1 MRMPKPKPKQQIRM
15 VRKTRTNTE
24 VIKTKIFTVARNIRS
39 NETNNKSR
47 AAYTFLSSL
56 YRDISSEQLKPY
68 YKLSDEDLIKFMK
81 KQHAAL
87 TKPSSTKVGT
97 NSNIVDIP
105 MDDTKLQDF
114 FLMMWL
120 DMAHDKII
128 NEELNFNEFI
138 ESETVKL
145 FYKNRII
152 IKNTDLLEEYINANI
167 VKKNT
172 EGIYTRMSTADA
184 AMVAHFKSRRVNS
197 VLNIPKTES
206 SIRNRIINRY
216 KPIYVSFDAENA
228 HYISDLI
235 KSSVLNNINARGKP
249 VKTYYLKRI
258 YTIANLMDP
267 GRGASRNVGGHGKA
281 GGTIDELISR
291 IFHEEPYSPFK
302 HNYQL
307 FEFRFGNYFTIKID
321 NVSEV
326 SKFNVVL
333 TNNQGTNT
341 LIRTGVKRNNANTIK
356 EKLSKTFGDLMQILT
371 VAHLRKSGH
380 NVVSSTQ
387 DRAFVGVTGFVQQD
401 LFGINPAIITE
412 NALMGV
418 QGTIGLYGLKNYIRS
433 NVTPTRSTGSTF
445 IPINRKNIYNNNT
458 SSGRTISTSV
468 NNRTISGNSTN
479 STNSTNTNMVE
490 PLRKKQKQSN
500 NTLTEVSAIRNNKN
514 NKNNN
519 EVTSGIKS
527 KMNFGIGPNFR
538 KLGNAREQLNK
549 LTSLTPKQT
558 TKRMRNNN
566 KTPNAIPVANP
577 RITVPQNLRTRITAP
592 QKPIINLKRPRNNN
606 KTPNATLVANTRR
619 VTRSQTTKKIKR

>member
-1 MRMPKPKPKQQIRM
+1 MSSRNFGTSDESKKKTAQGKRVSLKLKTPGVTKPAKTKTPAPAKAKKPATAKKPAA
-15 VRKTRTNTE
+15 RKTRTNTE
-24 VIKTKIFTVARNIRS
+24 VIKTKIFTVARNIR
-39 NETNNKSR
+39 NKETNNKSR

-68 YKLSDEDLIKFMK
+68 YELQDEDLIKFMK

-97 NSNIVDIP
+97 NSDIVNIP

-120 DMAHDKII
+120 DMAHDEII
-128 NEELNFNEFI
+128 NDKLSFNEYLKSNI
-138 ESETVKL
+138 VKI
-145 FYKNRII
+145 FYKKA
-152 IKNTDLLEEYINANI
+152 IKIRKTELLEEYINAKI
-167 VKKNT
+167 VRDT
-172 EGIYTRMSTADA
+172 QGLYTRMSAADA
-184 AMVAHFKSRRVNS
+184 NMVTHFKSRRVNS
-197 VLNIPKTES
+197 VLNVPKTQ
-206 SIRNRIINRY
+206 SIQKRIINRY

-235 KSSVLNNINARGKP
+235 KSSVLHNINARGEP
-249 VKTYYLKRI
+249 VRTYYLKRI

-291 IFHEEPYSPFK
+291 IFEKEPYSSFK

-307 FEFRFGNYFTIKID
+307 FEFKFGNYFTIKID

-326 SKFNVVL
+326 TKFNVVI

-341 LIRTGVKRNNANTIK
+341 LIKTGVKKTNANTIK
-356 EKLSKTFGDLMQILT
+356 QKLSKTFGDLMQILT

-401 LFGINPAIITE
+401 LFGVNPAIITE

-445 IPINRKNIYNNNT
+445 IPNN
-458 SSGRTISTSV
+458 
-468 NNRTISGNSTN
+468 
-479 STNSTNTNMVE
+479 M
-490 PLRKKQKQSN
+490 
-500 NTLTEVSAIRNNKN
+500 
-514 NKNNN
+514 KNNN
-519 EVTSGIKS
+519 NNNVSSVRTTSS
-527 KMNFGIGPNFR
+527 VRTNNSNRTVSAQPQNNNN
-538 KLGNAREQLNK
+538 L
-549 LTSLTPKQT
+549 
-558 TKRMRNNN
+558 KRSRNNN
-566 KTPNAIPVANP
+566 GTS
-577 RITVPQNLRTRITAP
+577 Q
-592 QKPIINLKRPRNNN
+592 
-606 KTPNATLVANTRR
+606 RR
-619 VTRSQTTKKIKR
+619 VTRSRK

>member
-1 MRMPKPKPKQQIRM
+1 M

-235 KSSVLNNINARGKP
+235 KSSVLNNINARGEP

>member
-1 MRMPKPKPKQQIRM
+1 M

-592 QKPIINLKRPRNNN
+592 PKPIINLKRPRNNN

>member
-1 MRMPKPKPKQQIRM
+1 MLSGIFGTPDKSKKKTAQGKRVSLKLKTPGVTKPAKAKKPAPAKAKKPATAKKPAA
-15 VRKTRTNTE
+15 RKTRTNTE
-24 VIKTKIFTVARNIRS
+24 VIKTKIFTVARNIR
-39 NETNNKSR
+39 NKETNNKSR

-68 YKLSDEDLIKFMK
+68 YELQDEDLIKFMK

-97 NSNIVDIP
+97 NSDIVNIP

-120 DMAHDKII
+120 DMAHDNII
-128 NEELNFNEFI
+128 NANLSFNTYLKSDI
-138 ESETVKL
+138 VKI
-145 FYKNRII
+145 FYKKVINIR
-152 IKNTDLLEEYINANI
+152 KTELLEEYINANVVI
-167 VKKNT
+167 DTQGV
-172 EGIYTRMSTADA
+172 YTRLPKNAADA

-197 VLNIPKTES
+197 VLNVPKTQP
-206 SIRNRIINRY
+206 IQKRIINRY

-235 KSSVLNNINARGKP
+235 KSSVLHNINARGEP
-249 VKTYYLKRI
+249 VRTYYLKRI

-291 IFHEEPYSPFK
+291 IFEKEPYSSFK

-307 FEFRFGNYFTIKID
+307 FEFKFGNYFTIKID

-326 SKFNVVL
+326 TKFNVVI

-341 LIRTGVKRNNANTIK
+341 LIKTGVKKTNANTIK
-356 EKLSKTFGDLMQILT
+356 QKLSKTFGDLMQILT
-371 VAHLRKSGH
+371 VAHLRKNNH

-401 LFGINPAIITE
+401 LFGVNPAIITE

-445 IPINRKNIYNNNT
+445 IPNN
-458 SSGRTISTSV
+458 
-468 NNRTISGNSTN
+468 
-479 STNSTNTNMVE
+479 M
-490 PLRKKQKQSN
+490 
-500 NTLTEVSAIRNNKN
+500 
-514 NKNNN
+514 KNNN
-519 EVTSGIKS
+519 
-527 KMNFGIGPNFR
+527 
-538 KLGNAREQLNK
+538 
-549 LTSLTPKQT
+549 
-558 TKRMRNNN
+558 NNN
-566 KTPNAIPVANP
+566 VSSVRTNNSN
-577 RITVPQNLRTRITAP
+577 RTVGAQPQNNNNIGSRN
-592 QKPIINLKRPRNNN
+592 QVINLKRSRNNIG
-606 KTPNATLVANTRR
+606 TSQRR
-619 VTRSQTTKKIKR
+619 VTRRSQK

>member
-1 MRMPKPKPKQQIRM
+1 MRMPKPKPQQQIPM

-39 NETNNKSR
+39 KETNNKSR

-128 NEELNFNEFI
+128 NDKLSFNEFI
-138 ESETVKL
+138 ESNIVKI
-145 FYKNRII
+145 FYRKNIKI
-152 IKNTDLLEEYINANI
+152 IKTELLEEYIDANV
-167 VKKNT
+167 VKTNT

-184 AMVAHFKSRRVNS
+184 NMVTHFKSRRVNS
-197 VLNIPKTES
+197 VLNVDKTES

-235 KSSVLNNINARGKP
+235 KSSVLNNINARGEP

-291 IFHEEPYSPFK
+291 IFREEPYSPFK

-566 KTPNAIPVANP
+566 KTPNATLVANT

-606 KTPNATLVANTRR
+606 KTPNATPVANTRR

>member
-1 MRMPKPKPKQQIRM
+1 MISRIFGTPDKSKKKTAQGKRPSLKPKTPGVTKKLATAKTTAKAKKPATAKTTAKAKKPATAKKPAA
-15 VRKTRTNTE
+15 RKTRTNTE
-24 VIKTKIFTVARNIRS
+24 VIKTKIFTVARNIR
-39 NETNNKSR
+39 NKETNNKSR

-68 YKLSDEDLIKFMK
+68 YELQDEDLIKFMK

-97 NSNIVDIP
+97 NSDIVNIP

-120 DMAHDKII
+120 DMAHDEIINVNLSFNAYLKSNIVKIFYRKNIKII
-128 NEELNFNEFI
+128 KTE
-138 ESETVKL
+138 
-145 FYKNRII
+145 
-152 IKNTDLLEEYINANI
+152 LLEEYINANV
-167 VKKNT
+167 VKDT
-172 EGIYTRMSTADA
+172 QGVYTRLPKNVADA

-197 VLNIPKTES
+197 VLNVAKTQ
-206 SIRNRIINRY
+206 SIKNRIINRY

-235 KSSVLNNINARGKP
+235 KSSQFNNINARGEP

-258 YTIANLMDP
+258 YTIANLMDS

-291 IFHEEPYSPFK
+291 IFREEPYSPFK

-326 SKFNVVL
+326 TKFNVVI

-341 LIRTGVKRNNANTIK
+341 LIKTGVKRTNANTIK
-356 EKLSKTFGDLMQILT
+356 EKLAKTFGDLMQILT

-412 NALMGV
+412 NSIFGAR
-418 QGTIGLYGLKNYIRS
+418 GTIGLYGLKNYIRS
-433 NVTPTRSTGSTF
+433 NVTPTLSRGTTF
-445 IPINRKNIYNNNT
+445 VPGNTTNNNNNNV
-458 SSGRTISTSV
+458 SSVRTNNS
-468 NNRTISGNSTN
+468 NRTVGAQ
-479 STNSTNTNMVE
+479 
-490 PLRKKQKQSN
+490 PQ
-500 NTLTEVSAIRNNKN
+500 
-514 NKNNN
+514 NNN
-519 EVTSGIKS
+519 
-527 KMNFGIGPNFR
+527 N
-538 KLGNAREQLNK
+538 LG
-549 LTSLTPKQT
+549 
-558 TKRMRNNN
+558 
-566 KTPNAIPVANP
+566 
-577 RITVPQNLRTRITAP
+577 TRITAP
-592 QKPIINLKRPRNNN
+592 RNPVINLKRSRNNN
-606 KTPNATLVANTRR
+606 GRTQGR
-619 VTRSQTTKKIKR
+619 VTRSRK